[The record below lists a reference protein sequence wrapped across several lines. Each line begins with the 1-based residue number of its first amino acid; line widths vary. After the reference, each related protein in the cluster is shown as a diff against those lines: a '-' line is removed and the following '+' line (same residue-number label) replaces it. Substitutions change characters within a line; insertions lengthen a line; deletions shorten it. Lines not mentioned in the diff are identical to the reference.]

1 MIFTSQELAL
11 GTGGNTIHEAG
22 PGRICTDTRKINQG
36 DWFLA
41 LRGDRFDAHNFLNK
55 AVEMGAGGVIAEE
68 VPAGWSVG
76 YVQVADGL
84 QALQNLG
91 KHVRSQFHGPT
102 VGLTGS
108 AGKTTCRALIAL
120 ALEGLG
126 HVHQTAGNFNN
137 HIGLPLTLLD
147 APTDAAAWVLE
158 MGMNHAGEID
168 LLQNIGCPNVRLITN
183 VGAAHLE
190 GLGSIEAVAAAKGE
204 LFDGARPGDIC
215 CINMDDPF
223 VAALPLPPGVEI
235 IRYGSSIDCD
245 VRLLSAKV
253 DPTSLATEFDI
264 QTPQGNAR
272 CTLPSPGIH
281 MAHNATAAI
290 CVGSALGVDL
300 DGMVERIAHY
310 QPVGMRLRI
319 EEGPRGIRVINDA
332 YNANPMSVAA
342 NLKTLA
348 AIPSTNGVRR
358 IALLGDMLEL
368 GPTEIAQHR
377 EIVDL
382 AEQLE
387 LDIIAFVGPRF
398 TEAVDQR
405 HICAINAPTLA
416 EQIRDELRP
425 GDIVLIKGSRG
436 MAMEQVLQG
445 LEHKETI

>member
-1 MIFTSQELAL
+1 MIFTSHDLAM
-11 GTGGNTIHEAG
+11 GTGGHTVHDAG
-22 PGRICTDTRKINQG
+22 PGKVCTDTRKIEPG

-41 LRGDRFDAHNFLNK
+41 LRGERFDAHDFLDK
-55 AVEMGAGGVIAEE
+55 AIELGAGGVIAEE
-68 VPAGWSVG
+68 VPADWTAG
-76 YVQVADGL
+76 YVRVSDGL

-91 KHVRSQFHGPT
+91 KYVRNQFDGPT
-102 VGLTGS
+102 VGVTGS
-108 AGKTTCRALIAL
+108 AGKTTSRALIAL
-120 ALEGLG
+120 ALEELGL
-126 HVHQTAGNFNN
+126 VHQTAGNFNN

-147 APTDAAAWVLE
+147 APPGAAAWVLE

-168 LLQNIGCPNVRLITN
+168 LLQEIGRPNVRLITN

-204 LFDGARPGDIC
+204 LFDGAQPGDIC

-223 VAALPLPPGVEI
+223 VSALPLPPGVDI
-235 IRYGSSIDCD
+235 IRYGSSSDCD

-253 DPTSLATEFDI
+253 DPVSLATEFDI
-264 QTPQGNAR
+264 QTPKGNAT
-272 CTLPSPGIH
+272 CSLPSPGIH
-281 MAHNATAAI
+281 MAHNATGAI
-290 CVGSALGVDL
+290 CVGTALGL
-300 DGMVERIAHY
+300 ELNGMVERIARY
-310 QPVGMRLRI
+310 EPVGMRLRI

-342 NLKTLA
+342 NLRTLA
-348 AIPSTNGVRR
+348 AIPPESGIRR

-368 GPTEIAQHR
+368 GPTEIEQHR

-382 AEQLE
+382 CEQLE
-387 LDIIAFVGPRF
+387 LDIVAFVGPRF

-405 HICAINAPTLA
+405 HICAPSAPILA
-416 EQIRDELRP
+416 EQIRDDLRP